1 MKPLNAECL
10 EIDEI
15 AQNSDDSSINSYFDQ
30 ASDETKASN
39 SINVN
44 LNLGYQELEKKTET
58 NVYCSVCTKKYL
70 ISVIETHVEH
80 CLNKSNEFVVQTE
93 IMTSGDETGSSAS
106 QKTSSM
112 SLDPR
117 PEESPLN
124 LNDRKQLIENIKK
137 SLECEIG
144 QEEKHLLMSV

>member
-1 MKPLNAECL
+1 M

-58 NVYCSVCTKKYL
+58 NVYCSVCNKKYL

-144 QEEKHLLMSV
+144 QEEKHLLMSVWRG

>member
-1 MKPLNAECL
+1 M

-58 NVYCSVCTKKYL
+58 NVYCSVCNKKYL

>member
-1 MKPLNAECL
+1 M

-15 AQNSDDSSINSYFDQ
+15 AQSSDDSSISSYLDQ

-39 SINVN
+39 SINGN

-58 NVYCSVCTKKYL
+58 NVYCSVCNKKYL

-144 QEEKHLLMSV
+144 QEEKHLLMSVWRG

>member
-1 MKPLNAECL
+1 M

-15 AQNSDDSSINSYFDQ
+15 AQNSDYSLINSYFDQ
-30 ASDETKASN
+30 AADETKASN
-39 SINVN
+39 SINGN

-58 NVYCSVCTKKYL
+58 NVYCSVCNKKYL
-70 ISVIETHVEH
+70 VSLIETHVEH

-93 IMTSGDETGSSAS
+93 VITSGDETDSSAS
-106 QKTSSM
+106 QKTRSM

-137 SLECEIG
+137 SLEECEIG
-144 QEEKHLLMSV
+144 LEEKHLLISVR

>member
-1 MKPLNAECL
+1 M

-15 AQNSDDSSINSYFDQ
+15 AQSSDDSSISSYLDQ

-39 SINVN
+39 SINGN

-58 NVYCSVCTKKYL
+58 NVYCSVCNRKYL
-70 ISVIETHVEH
+70 VSLIETHVEH

-93 IMTSGDETGSSAS
+93 IITSGDETDSSAS

-117 PEESPLN
+117 TEESPLN
-124 LNDRKQLIENIKK
+124 RNDRKQLIENSKK
-137 SLECEIG
+137 SLECKIG
-144 QEEKHLLMSV
+144 QEEKHLLISV